1 MARNTLMIMMGLTLA
16 TTAPLAAQRVEADT
30 SISISRNNGV
40 TECKVRVDG
49 RTLSDADAKP
59 ICERAEGQSVFL
71 RFQADSLRVHAL
83 ELGDRARAFAFE
95 FNGDSLARVM
105 RGTMQQLEERTRDLA
120 QRREFFGTV
129 MSEAARARPII
140 GVSVDPVPRDTDRY
154 GASILAVTPGGPA
167 DKAGL
172 RSGDIITKVGG
183 KEIGTS
189 EGPRDGRNQSL
200 VAIKLIEAVG
210 ALEAG
215 KAVRFDYRRDNS
227 NRNVMITPVE
237 DRAFM
242 VARRMDGVPVDRL
255 SDVLERSVRVA
266 EGVPVAPGA
275 PRSGGRITMT
285 GPSTSAFTFT
295 TGALARIEMAPMN
308 DKLGAYFGVTSGVL
322 VVNVPAEGNMNLQPG
337 DVITAV
343 DGRRIETP
351 NEFLRVLRTYDAERT
366 FTLQVTRQKRQE
378 VITTKLP

>member
-1 MARNTLMIMMGLTLA
+1 MMIMTMTM
-16 TTAPLAAQRVEADT
+16 LAAPMAAQDT
-30 SISISRNNGV
+30 SITIQRNNSAR
-40 TECKVRVDG
+40 ECSVRVNG
-49 RTLSDADAKP
+49 RQLSEAEAKP
-59 ICERAEGQSVFL
+59 ICERAERQSVVF
-71 RFQADSLRVHAL
+71 RFGADSLRKHAL

-95 FNGDSLARVM
+95 FDGDSMARVM
-105 RGTMQQLEERTRDLA
+105 RGTLQQFEERTRDLA

-129 MSEAARARPII
+129 MSDAARARPII
-140 GVSVDPVPRDTDRY
+140 GVSVDPSPRETDRY
-154 GASILAVTPGGPA
+154 GAYIQAVTPGGPA

-183 KEIGTS
+183 KEIGSS
-189 EGPRDGRNQSL
+189 ERQRDGVNQSL
-200 VAIKLIEAVG
+200 VSLKLIEVVG
-210 ALEAG
+210 ALEPG

-237 DRAFM
+237 DRSM
-242 VARRMDGVPVDRL
+242 LVARRTEELPVDRL
-255 SDVLERSVRVA
+255 STIVERMVD
-266 EGVPVAPGA
+266 GVPVAPNA
-275 PRSGGRITMT
+275 PRPTGRMTMSF
-285 GPSTSAFTFT
+285 PSNSAFTFT

-351 NEFLRVLRTYDAERT
+351 NEFLRVLRTYDAERS
-366 FTLQVTRQKRQE
+366 FALQVTRQKRQE
-378 VITTKLP
+378 TITTKLP

>member
-1 MARNTLMIMMGLTLA
+1 MQRSTMMIMTMTM
-16 TTAPLAAQRVEADT
+16 LAAPMAAQDT
-30 SISISRNNGV
+30 SITIQKRNST
-40 TECKVRVDG
+40 TECSVRING
-49 RTLSDADAKP
+49 RQLSDAEAKP
-59 ICERAEGQSVFL
+59 ICAKAEGQGGLF
-71 RFQADSLRVHAL
+71 RFQADSLRLQAR
-83 ELGDRARAFAFE
+83 ELGDRARTFAFE

-105 RGTMQQLEERTRDLA
+105 RGSLQQLEERTRDLA
-120 QRREFFGTV
+120 ERKEFFGTV

-140 GVSVDPVPRDTDRY
+140 GVSVDPAPRDTDRH
-154 GASILAVTPGGPA
+154 GAYIQAVTPGGPA

-172 RSGDIITKVGG
+172 RSGDIITKVAG
-183 KEIGTS
+183 KAIGTS
-189 EGPRDGRNQSL
+189 ERQRDGVNQSL
-200 VAIKLIEAVG
+200 VSIRLIEAVG
-210 ALEAG
+210 ALEPG

-227 NRNVMITPVE
+227 TRNVMITPME

-242 VARRMDGVPVDRL
+242 VARRMEEFPVDRL

-266 EGVPVAPGA
+266 DGVPVAPGA

-308 DKLGAYFGVTSGVL
+308 EKLGAYFGVTNGVL

-351 NEFLRVLRTYDAERT
+351 NEFLRVLRTYDADRS

-378 VITTKLP
+378 TITTKLP

>member
-1 MARNTLMIMMGLTLA
+1 MQRSTMMIMTMTM
-16 TTAPLAAQRVEADT
+16 LAAPMAAQDT
-30 SISISRNNGV
+30 SITIQRNN
-40 TECKVRVDG
+40 TARDCTVRVNG
-49 RTLSDADAKP
+49 RQLSEAEAKP
-59 ICERAEGQSVFL
+59 ICERAEGQSVLF
-71 RFQADSLRVHAL
+71 RFGADSLRIQAL
-83 ELGDRARAFAFE
+83 GLGDRARTFAFST
-95 FNGDSLARVM
+95 DSLAARISGQAEM
-105 RGTMQQLEERTRDLA
+105 LASQLRDVEG
-120 QRREFFGTV
+120 QRRFFGNMIPSVT
-129 MSEAARARPII
+129 ARPII
-140 GVSVDPVPRDTDRY
+140 GVSVDPAPRDTDRY
-154 GASILAVTPGGPA
+154 GAYIQAVTPGGPA

-189 EGPRDGRNQSL
+189 ERQRDGANQSL

-227 NRNVMITPVE
+227 NRNVMITPME
-237 DRAFM
+237 DRA
-242 VARRMDGVPVDRL
+242 VLVSRNLRELPLDQQRAILGDRSVRVVDGVPV
-255 SDVLERSVRVA
+255 
-266 EGVPVAPGA
+266 GPGA
-275 PRSGGRITMT
+275 PQPGGRMTMT
-285 GPSTSAFTFT
+285 MPSVAGFTFT

-351 NEFLRVLRTYDAERT
+351 SEFLRVLRTYDAERS

-378 VITTKLP
+378 TITTKLP